1 LPNPVGSRVKKWV
14 KEIFASNPC
23 YKLIDYKAS
32 DYKISVSA
40 ETGVVNVNLKELSR
54 QVKEVT
60 QATAHAKMLDDFQYL
75 LCREVN
81 NSADDPDFV
90 KVLKRFRIV
99 AVTYIL
105 RLGELLEQI
114 KTDTKNKKLKQEL
127 VRVSSRMSRLI
138 YKLEAA
144 LEI

>member
-1 LPNPVGSRVKKWV
+1 LPKPRSRVKEWL
-14 KEIFASNPC
+14 KEIFKRNPC
-23 YKLIDYKAS
+23 YKLIDYQAS
-32 DYKISVSA
+32 DFKISVSA
-40 ETGVVNVNLKELSR
+40 ETGVVNFDLKELSR

-60 QATAHAKMLDDFQYL
+60 HATTHAKMLDDFQYL

-81 NSADDPDFV
+81 NSSNDPDFV

-114 KTDTKNKKLKQEL
+114 KADTKNKKLQQEL
-127 VRVSSRMSRLI
+127 ARVSSRMSRLI

>member
-1 LPNPVGSRVKKWV
+1 LPKPRGLRVKKWL
-14 KEIFASNPC
+14 KEIFGRNPC

-32 DYKISVSA
+32 DFKISVSA
-40 ETGVVNVNLKELSR
+40 KTGVVNIDLKELSK

-60 QATAHAKMLDDFQYL
+60 QATSHAKMLDDFQYL

-81 NSADDPDFV
+81 NSSNDPDFV

-114 KTDTKNKKLKQEL
+114 KADATNKKLQDEL

-138 YKLEAA
+138 YKLEAV
-144 LEI
+144 LGI